1 MSRSLGVLTIDLLLK
16 TVGIQQGADKAQRE
30 LEKRAKEIERTAKR
44 VGAAVGTA
52 LVAGGALV
60 ANQLKNTINQMDEL
74 SKAAQRA
81 SLPTEEFSK
90 LAYAGELADVSIQDL
105 QASLGRLA
113 KAQAD
118 AEKSTSTQGR
128 IFDAL
133 GISTKNAEGNLR
145 STYEV
150 FLDFADAFQEYQG
163 SPEIVAAGL
172 NIFGRSFQNLIPLL
186 KDGSEGLKAAGI
198 EAEQLGLVLSTE
210 AGQQAEQFNDDLT
223 RLKSSL
229 TGLWREVAAQVLP
242 QLVQLSGEFV
252 QAAKEGDVMKHAADG
267 IAESLRALAQTA
279 SLFVNLLSKLGEL
292 REMLAAI
299 EQAGQRFSLGK
310 LAGIGDQVRSVLP
323 DWLYQPLGG
332 SGSPGAPVSR
342 APGREMDPSLGAP
355 LSPAEMAARSA
366 RLRGIS
372 GAFGDAEKKGGG
384 GKSKEQQ
391 EAEQLQKSYES
402 LMASMRER
410 IALFN
415 AEGEAA
421 KVAYDLENGQ
431 LKMLDAA
438 KKQELITEA
447 QRYDALVKR
456 READEAAYELAKQ
469 ETDRLERQKEQ
480 AEGVLD
486 AIRDETHL
494 MGLSS
499 DQQEIWN
506 NLKWAGVEA
515 ESDLGRAIVQSTQD
529 LQRQREAMGDQIQV
543 MDGVRSSFTGLFQ
556 DIRQGE
562 SVIDSLKNAFDNLA
576 DAISN
581 VVAQNIAD
589 SLFGK
594 QGDVAGGSTEG
605 WFSSLLGMFFG
616 GGRASGGWSSPNSV
630 YEVNERGLEMASVRG
645 RDYLLTGNSPVEIT
659 PNHRLGS
666 GGGASITQNFINPR
680 MTNLQTDSQRAREEA
695 RKAQRA
701 VARV

>member
-1 MSRSLGVLTIDLLLK
+1 MAARNIGSLTIDLILR
-16 TVGIQQGADKAQRE
+16 TVGLTQGASKSERE
-30 LEKRAKEIERTAKR
+30 LDAMARRIEKRAKM

-52 LVAGGALV
+52 LAGATAVV
-60 ANQLKNTINQMDEL
+60 ANQLRNTINQMDEL

-81 SLPTEEFSK
+81 NLPTEEFSK

-128 IFDAL
+128 IFEAL
-133 GISTKNAEGNLR
+133 GIATKNAEGNLR

-150 FLDFADAFQEYQG
+150 FLDFADAFKEYQG

-186 KDGSEGLKAAGI
+186 KDGSQGLRDAGI

-252 QAAKEGDVMKHAADG
+252 QAAKDGDTMKRAADG
-267 IAESLRALAQTA
+267 IAEALRGVADAA
-279 SLFVNLLSKLGEL
+279 KLFANLLGQLDRL
-292 REMLAAI
+292 RQGLVQL
-299 EQAGQRFSLGK
+299 EQAGQRFSLGNIF
-310 LAGIGDQVRSVLP
+310 GIGDQVRSVLP
-323 DWLYQPLGG
+323 DWLYKPLGG
-332 SGSPGAPVSR
+332 GSAPA
-342 APGREMDPSLGAP
+342 APARPAQVREMDPTLGAP
-355 LSPAEMAARSA
+355 LSPAELAARNSA
-366 RLRGIS
+366 LGR
-372 GAFGDAEKKGGG
+372 AFGDTAKRGGG

-391 EAEQLQKSYES
+391 EADQLQKSYES

-421 KVAYDLENGQ
+421 KVAYDLEHGA
-431 LKMLDAA
+431 LSALDDA
-438 KKQELITEA
+438 KKQELLTEA

-456 READEAAYELAKQ
+456 READEAAYRLEKQ
-469 ETDRLERQKEQ
+469 ETERLERQKEQ
-480 AEGVLD
+480 AEGVLA

-529 LQRQREAMGDQIQV
+529 LQRQREAMHDQIQV

-576 DAISN
+576 DAISDI
-581 VVAQNIAD
+581 VAQNIAD

-594 QGDVAGGSTEG
+594 RGDVAGGAAGG
-605 WFSSLLGMFFG
+605 WFSTLLSGFFG
-616 GGRASGGWSSPNSV
+616 GGRASGGWAQPNRV
-630 YEVNERGLEMASVRG
+630 YEVNEAGLEMATVRG

-659 PNHRLGS
+659 PNNRM
-666 GGGASITQNFINPR
+666 GGGGGLSITQQFINPR

-695 RKAQRA
+695 RKAQLA
-701 VARV
+701 VRKV

>member
-133 GISTKNAEGNLR
+133 GIATKNAEGNLR

-252 QAAKEGDVMKHAADG
+252 QAAKEGDVMKQAADG

-279 SLFVNLLSKLGEL
+279 SLFVNLLNKLGEL

-342 APGREMDPSLGAP
+342 APGREMDPTLGAP
-355 LSPAEMAARSA
+355 LSPAEMDARNA

-372 GAFGDAEKKGGG
+372 GAFGDAAKKGGG

-410 IALFN
+410 IAMFN

-431 LKMLDAA
+431 LKMLDDA

-469 ETDRLERQKEQ
+469 ETDRIKRGLDDGAQLVDDLEFELSLMKMTNVER
-480 AEGVLD
+480 AT
-486 AIRDETHL
+486 AIQLRGME
-494 MGLSS
+494 S
-499 DQQEIWN
+499 
-506 NLKWAGVEA
+506 EA
-515 ESDLGRAIVQSTQD
+515 VKKY
-529 LQRQREAMGDQIQV
+529 GDQVRELNRQIQEDMENAQF
-543 MDGVRSSFTGLFQ
+543 MDGLRSEFSGFITDVVTGT
-556 DIRQGE
+556 E
-562 SVIDSLKNAFDNLA
+562 SIKDAFKSMLD
-576 DAISN
+576 
-581 VVAQNIAD
+581 NIA
-589 SLFGK
+589 SMITQRIAENWVEQLFGQ
-594 QGDVAGGSTEG
+594 QGSSGAGTSGGNWIGTIMG
-605 WFSSLLGMFFG
+605 AIFG

-630 YEVNERGLEMASVRG
+630 YEVNERGLEMATVRG

-666 GGGASITQNFINPR
+666 GGGANITQNFINPR

>member
-1 MSRSLGVLTIDLLLK
+1 MAARNIGSLTIDLILK
-16 TVGIQQGADKAQRE
+16 TVGLTQGADKAQRE
-30 LEKRAKEIERTAKR
+30 LEKRAKEIEKTAKR

-252 QAAKEGDVMKHAADG
+252 QAAKEGDVMKKSADA
-267 IAESLRALAQTA
+267 IAESLRAVAQTA
-279 SLFVNLLSKLGEL
+279 SLFVNLLTKLGEL
-292 REMLAAI
+292 RDMLVAI
-299 EQAGQRFSLGK
+299 EQAGQRFSLGN

-323 DWLYQPLGG
+323 DWLYKPLGG
-332 SGSPGAPVSR
+332 SGSPGMPVSR
-342 APGREMDPSLGAP
+342 APGREMDPTLGAP
-355 LSPAEMAARSA
+355 LSPAEMAARNA
-366 RLRGIS
+366 TLRGIS
-372 GAFGDAEKKGGG
+372 GAFGDAAKKGGG

-469 ETDRLERQKEQ
+469 ETDRIKRGLDDGAQLVDDLEFELRLMKMTNVERATAIQLRGMESEAVKKYGDQVRELNRQIQEDMEKAAFFDGIRSEFSDFIMEVVDGTSSIKDAFKGMLDNINQMIAQKIADQWVEQ
-480 AEGVLD
+480 LFG
-486 AIRDETHL
+486 
-494 MGLSS
+494 
-499 DQQEIWN
+499 
-506 NLKWAGVEA
+506 
-515 ESDLGRAIVQSTQD
+515 
-529 LQRQREAMGDQIQV
+529 AMGSTDT
-543 MDGVRSSFTGLFQ
+543 GSSGGWMAT
-556 DIRQGE
+556 
-562 SVIDSLKNAFDNLA
+562 LA
-576 DAISN
+576 
-581 VVAQNIAD
+581 
-589 SLFGK
+589 
-594 QGDVAGGSTEG
+594 
-605 WFSSLLGMFFG
+605 GMFA
-616 GGRASGGWSSPNSV
+616 GGRASGGWIGGGKLA
-630 YEVNERGLEMASVRG
+630 EVNERGLEMATVNG
-645 RDYLLTGNSPVEIT
+645 RSYLLAGNSPVEIT
-659 PNHRLGS
+659 PNHKLP
-666 GGGASITQNFINPR
+666 GGGMSQVNNFMVQGRIDRRTQDQIAQDVGRRASTATRRNG
-680 MTNLQTDSQRAREEA
+680 
-695 RKAQRA
+695 
-701 VARV
+701 

>member
-1 MSRSLGVLTIDLLLK
+1 MAARNIGSLTIDLILK
-16 TVGIQQGADKAQRE
+16 TVGLTQGADKAQRE
-30 LEKRAKEIERTAKR
+30 LEKRAKEIEKTAKR

-74 SKAAQRA
+74 SKSAQRA

-252 QAAKEGDVMKHAADG
+252 QAAKEGDVMKKAADA
-267 IAESLRALAQTA
+267 IAESLRAVAQTA
-279 SLFVNLLSKLGEL
+279 SLFVNLLTKLGEL
-292 REMLAAI
+292 RDMLVAI
-299 EQAGQRFSLGK
+299 ERAGQMFSLGN
-310 LAGIGDQVRSVLP
+310 LFGIGDQVRSVLP

-342 APGREMDPSLGAP
+342 APGREMDPTLGAP
-355 LSPAEMAARSA
+355 LSPAEMAARNA

-372 GAFGDAEKKGGG
+372 GAFGDAAKKGGG

-421 KVAYDLENGQ
+421 KVAYDLEHGA
-431 LKMLDAA
+431 LKGLEQPLKDA
-438 KKQELITEA
+438 LVLEA

-469 ETDRLERQKEQ
+469 ETERLQRAKEDGQQIVSDLQFELELMKMTNVERATAIQLRGLE
-480 AEGVLD
+480 AEAVAEYGE
-486 AIRDETHL
+486 AIANMNKQIE
-494 MGLSS
+494 
-499 DQQEIWN
+499 QEIEN
-506 NLKWAGVEA
+506 
-515 ESDLGRAIVQSTQD
+515 SRF
-529 LQRQREAMGDQIQV
+529 
-543 MDGVRSSFTGLFQ
+543 MDNIRSEFSNFITDVVDGTTSIK
-556 DIRQGE
+556 D
-562 SVIDSLKNAFDNLA
+562 AFKSMLDN
-576 DAISN
+576 IN
-581 VVAQNIAD
+581 QMIAQKIAD
-589 SLFGK
+589 QWVEQLFGSM
-594 QGDVAGGSTEG
+594 GSTNTGSSGG
-605 WFSSLLGMFFG
+605 WLATLAGMFA
-616 GGRASGGWSSPNSV
+616 GGRASGGWIGGGQFA
-630 YEVNERGLEMASVRG
+630 EVNERGLEMATVRG
-645 RDYLLTGNSPVEIT
+645 RDYLLAGNSPVEIT
-659 PNHRLGS
+659 PNNRMGM
-666 GGGASITQNFINPR
+666 GGQVSITQQFINPVMADR
-680 MTNLQTDSQRAREEA
+680 RSDSQRAAEAARRQREA
-695 RKAQRA
+695 MRNA
-701 VARV
+701 

>member
-1 MSRSLGVLTIDLLLK
+1 
-16 TVGIQQGADKAQRE
+16 
-30 LEKRAKEIERTAKR
+30 
-44 VGAAVGTA
+44 
-52 LVAGGALV
+52 
-60 ANQLKNTINQMDEL
+60 
-74 SKAAQRA
+74 
-81 SLPTEEFSK
+81 
-90 LAYAGELADVSIQDL
+90 
-105 QASLGRLA
+105 
-113 KAQAD
+113 
-118 AEKSTSTQGR
+118 
-128 IFDAL
+128 
-133 GISTKNAEGNLR
+133 
-145 STYEV
+145 
-150 FLDFADAFQEYQG
+150 
-163 SPEIVAAGL
+163 
-172 NIFGRSFQNLIPLL
+172 
-186 KDGSEGLKAAGI
+186 
-198 EAEQLGLVLSTE
+198 
-210 AGQQAEQFNDDLT
+210 
-223 RLKSSL
+223 
-229 TGLWREVAAQVLP
+229 
-242 QLVQLSGEFV
+242 
-252 QAAKEGDVMKHAADG
+252 
-267 IAESLRALAQTA
+267 
-279 SLFVNLLSKLGEL
+279 SLFVDLINKLGEL
-292 REMLAAI
+292 RGMLVAI
-299 EQAGQRFSLGK
+299 EQAGQRFSLGN

-332 SGSPGAPVSR
+332 SGSSGAPGSR
-342 APGREMDPSLGAP
+342 APGREMDPTLGAP
-355 LSPAEMAARSA
+355 LSPAEMAARNA

-372 GAFGDAEKKGGG
+372 GAFGDAAKKGGG

-456 READEAAYELAKQ
+456 READQAAFDIAKQ

-576 DAISN
+576 DAISDI
-581 VVAQNIAD
+581 VAQNIAD
-589 SLFGK
+589 
-594 QGDVAGGSTEG
+594 
-605 WFSSLLGMFFG
+605 
-616 GGRASGGWSSPNSV
+616 
-630 YEVNERGLEMASVRG
+630 
-645 RDYLLTGNSPVEIT
+645 
-659 PNHRLGS
+659 
-666 GGGASITQNFINPR
+666 
-680 MTNLQTDSQRAREEA
+680 
-695 RKAQRA
+695 
-701 VARV
+701 